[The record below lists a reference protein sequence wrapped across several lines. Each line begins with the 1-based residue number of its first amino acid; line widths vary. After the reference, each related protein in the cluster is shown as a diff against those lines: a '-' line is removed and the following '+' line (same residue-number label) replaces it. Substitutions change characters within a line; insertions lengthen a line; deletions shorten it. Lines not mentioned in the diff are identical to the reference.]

1 MEARDAAKH
10 PLNARD
16 GARTRGDP
24 TANSAEVEKPCSR
37 DEAFIVKVTV
47 LSKAHAEID
56 LSHCEWPRPAP
67 LNTTRPDAWP
77 R

>member
-16 GARTRGDP
+16 RARMRDYP

-37 DEAFIVKVTV
+37 DKAFIVKVTAF
-47 LSKAHAEID
+47 SKAHAEMA
-56 LSHCEWPRPAP
+56 LSQLQAAQTSSTEY
-67 LNTTRPDAWP
+67 N
-77 R
+77 